1 MLSPRVM
8 AFSVLAHEFT
18 GEIRIRVLLPT
29 PGCNQ
34 FEFGLCAKS
43 TNKNFRNGKVGY
55 LYYVTAKQPNNNCQ
69 QASLDDQLPTQSL
82 LAVLGKCV

>member
-8 AFSVLAHEFT
+8 AFSGLSHKFT
-18 GEIRIRVLLPT
+18 GKIRIRVLLPT

-55 LYYVTAKQPNNNCQ
+55 LYYVTAKQPKNNCQ
-69 QASLDDQLPTQSL
+69 
-82 LAVLGKCV
+82 

>member
-8 AFSVLAHEFT
+8 AFSGLAHEFT
-18 GEIRIRVLLPT
+18 GEISIRVLLPT

-43 TNKNFRNGKVGY
+43 TNKKLQQRKSFLQLFCYR
-55 LYYVTAKQPNNNCQ
+55 YYVTTKQETITIIKQP
-69 QASLDDQLPTQSL
+69 
-82 LAVLGKCV
+82 